1 MRLASLA
8 GVSLE
13 VRRRDGMRRK
23 IVCADRASRIVNRPL
38 TIATHRA
45 CPRQCRR
52 MHPCRSRLL
61 RQPNRSG
68 STDRPFLRAVKA
80 GKISGTRDD
89 AGVWHVD
96 PAELFRVFEPAQPEA
111 EAEPQHALANALVA
125 ELRARLDDM
134 RRTVEDVR
142 RDRDQRI
149 ADLARERDEWREE
162 AKRLSL
168 PAPTPMRAAAA
179 PHDMEQGR
187 GAADEESPANGP
199 VRAAAAPSIAAD
211 AAQPAGRLRRTWRW
225 LRSTG

>member
-1 MRLASLA
+1 MSLTLAQAAEQVGL
-8 GVSLE
+8 
-13 VRRRDGMRRK
+13 
-23 IVCADRASRIVNRPL
+23 
-38 TIATHRA
+38 
-45 CPRQCRR
+45 
-52 MHPCRSRLL
+52 
-61 RQPNRSG
+61 NRS
-68 STDRPFLRAVKA
+68 TILRAVKA

-168 PAPTPMRAAAA
+168 PAPTPMRAAAS

-187 GAADEESPANGP
+187 GAADEKSPANGL
-199 VRAAAAPSIAAD
+199 VRAAAAPSVAAD
-211 AAQPAGRLRRTWRW
+211 AAQPEGRFRRTCTT
-225 LRSTG
+225 RSRSRSA

>member
-1 MRLASLA
+1 MSLTLAQA
-8 GVSLE
+8 AEQVG
-13 VRRRDGMRRK
+13 
-23 IVCADRASRIVNRPL
+23 VNRS
-38 TIATHRA
+38 TI
-45 CPRQCRR
+45 
-52 MHPCRSRLL
+52 
-61 RQPNRSG
+61 
-68 STDRPFLRAVKA
+68 LRAVKA

-111 EAEPQHALANALVA
+111 EAEPQHALTNALVA

-134 RRTVEDVR
+134 RRTIEDVR

-187 GAADEESPANGP
+187 GVQTRKPQQTGLCVLRQRPALP
-199 VRAAAAPSIAAD
+199 LMQPSRREDSAAPG
-211 AAQPAGRLRRTWRW
+211 AGCGRRGDDPCSMG
-225 LRSTG
+225 LKLS